1 MPKLLNK
8 CPKMPCARF
17 SPVGR
22 VYMFRIHLHD
32 RIVADSIYTAPMDD
46 PTVAIDN
53 GFVLLTQH
61 DPSLS
66 TSFWLL
72 LSGLTTPKQ
81 NKRRLNENRSLL
93 LSRTDTTRLCWRK
106 VPLCLPGRF
115 ISNIL
120 PLCTLWKFDVSMF
133 VSLHLLFNVL
143 CHSYTLLSYRSHFV
157 LKIALPISSRHK
169 LVNPTHSLF
178 SKSTCSSL
186 SLSASFFPFS
196 FHLDKA

>member
-1 MPKLLNK
+1 MPKSFFKNPKVPRTFKNCSKMPKLLNK

-93 LSRTDTTRLCWRK
+93 LSRTDTTRLCWRR
-106 VPLCLPGRF
+106 VPLCLPGRPHQW
-115 ISNIL
+115 SR
-120 PLCTLWKFDVSMF
+120 TL
-133 VSLHLLFNVL
+133 
-143 CHSYTLLSYRSHFV
+143 
-157 LKIALPISSRHK
+157 SSR
-169 LVNPTHSLF
+169 
-178 SKSTCSSL
+178 
-186 SLSASFFPFS
+186 PFS
-196 FHLDKA
+196 SFARLPWHGVPD